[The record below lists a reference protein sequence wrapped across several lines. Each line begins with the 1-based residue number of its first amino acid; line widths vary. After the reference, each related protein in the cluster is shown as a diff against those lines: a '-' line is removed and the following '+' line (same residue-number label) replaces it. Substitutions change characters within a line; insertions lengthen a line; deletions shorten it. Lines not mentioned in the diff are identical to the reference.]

1 MAGRLDNLS
10 SGPPDRSLESV
21 PNNTQEKGSEGENA
35 MEKQPIDAPL
45 MLHQAWTLWS
55 TRKAHHRAKVQV
67 RAAAKAAAASTEPQT
82 DSTPS

>member
-10 SGPPDRSLESV
+10 SDPPERSLESV
-21 PNNTQEKGSEGENA
+21 RGNGQEKGRDT
-35 MEKQPIDAPL
+35 MEKQPIDAPQI
-45 MLHQAWTLWS
+45 LHQAWTLWS

>member
-1 MAGRLDNLS
+1 
-10 SGPPDRSLESV
+10 
-21 PNNTQEKGSEGENA
+21 
-35 MEKQPIDAPL
+35 MEKQPIDAPQ